1 MDKEPL
7 TVFGKELLIVWVI
20 NTDDVFIIFTGKF
33 FSQYVGRFI
42 TGKFFSQYVGR
53 FSLCVGLC
61 VCR

>member
-33 FSQYVGRFI
+33 FSQYVGRF
-42 TGKFFSQYVGR
+42 
-53 FSLCVGLC
+53 GLS
-61 VCR
+61 VDLSVYL